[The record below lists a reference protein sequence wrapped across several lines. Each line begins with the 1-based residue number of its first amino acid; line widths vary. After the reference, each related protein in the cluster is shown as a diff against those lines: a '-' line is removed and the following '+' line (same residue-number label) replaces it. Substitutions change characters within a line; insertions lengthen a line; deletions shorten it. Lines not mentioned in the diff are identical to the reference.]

1 MDGTNLRKFVTSEL
15 VFGDGAR
22 LLAPQYAKNLG
33 AEKILLV
40 TDHGIKKV
48 GLLDEIESLLI
59 ENGLEYVT
67 YTEVT
72 PNPRDYEV
80 MEGAEVFE
88 SEGCNFIIAL
98 GGGSPIDCAKGIG
111 IVSSNKMNILEFEG
125 VDKIPA
131 PGPPII
137 CIPTTAGT
145 SADISQFA
153 IIRDTKRKI
162 KIAIISRTLIPD
174 VSLIDPHTTIT
185 MDRILTA
192 STGMDALTHAIEA
205 YVSNASSHLT
215 DINALDAMKLVSENL
230 PKTLEE
236 PENLNLRFNMM
247 LASLEAGL
255 AFSNASLGL
264 IHAIAHS
271 LGGRLDIP
279 HGMANA
285 ILIEDV
291 IKFNFPAAPKR
302 YKDIAEAMGLKPR
315 RDEVKE
321 ELISRLKTFKRRV
334 GIDMNL
340 KDYGIKEEDIDELAR
355 LAFNDPC
362 IVTNPRQPTID
373 NIKEILKN
381 AIRKS

>member
-145 SADISQFA
+145 SADISQFE